1 MTKSKQ
7 LADELNR
14 LRFNHPTF
22 NDSFIAK
29 EIRIRLEEAFND
41 GVEQTIIANNKKT
54 FIKPTYN
61 DNEKEN

>member
-7 LADELNR
+7 LAGL
-14 LRFNHPTF
+14 
-22 NDSFIAK
+22 IAKIKNYPQGPSIVEK
-29 EIRIRLEEAFND
+29 EIREALTKAFNE

-61 DNEKEN
+61 DEY